1 MAGDWNGG
9 DAARWHAGAAFS
21 LPLFDGGTRRARAR
35 AAGAEVLAAQAGFD
49 KALALALEE
58 TDSAIAQWVQLRSR
72 HAELREAHQL
82 AQESAR
88 LARVRYQEGAESLLG
103 VLEAERIALATQEQ
117 LVTAHRDV
125 AIATARGYTAMAG
138 GFDGPV
144 TR

>member
-1 MAGDWNGG
+1 
-9 DAARWHAGAAFS
+9 
-21 LPLFDGGTRRARAR
+21 
-35 AAGAEVLAAQAGFD
+35 AGAEVLAAQAGFD

-125 AIATARGYTAMAG
+125 AIATAHGYTAMAG

-144 TR
+144 QR